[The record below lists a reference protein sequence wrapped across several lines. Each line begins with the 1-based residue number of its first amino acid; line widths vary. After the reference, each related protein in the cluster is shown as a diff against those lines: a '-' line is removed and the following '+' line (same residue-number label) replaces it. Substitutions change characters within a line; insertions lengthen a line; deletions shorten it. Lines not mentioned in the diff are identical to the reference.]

1 MGCVAGVGSA
11 MLTRARQIEQEAT
24 WAPDES
30 RLVHSLIGLPLPSL
44 RLSSTTGG
52 DLDLAMLTAQPVVVY
67 VHPGTET
74 LYEVPED
81 PDGLLASGCTVQ
93 SRVFREHA
101 PRFAARR
108 FQVLGISGSEPRA
121 QRLFARRERLA
132 FPLLSDSRLE
142 LAEAIEL
149 PTTLKADGRRVYNR
163 LTFIAHEG
171 VIDTVFYPVPIPRRN
186 AIDVLAWLAKQGTV
200 L

>member
-1 MGCVAGVGSA
+1 
-11 MLTRARQIEQEAT
+11 MLTRARELEAAAT
-24 WAPDES
+24 WALSDGE
-30 RLVHSLIGLPLPSL
+30 LVHSLLGLPLPSL
-44 RLSSTTGG
+44 RLPATTGG
-52 DLDLAMLTAQPVVVY
+52 ELDLAMLTTEPVVVF
-67 VHPGTET
+67 VHLGTET
-74 LYEVPED
+74 LREVPED

-108 FQVLGISGSEPRA
+108 FQVVGISSIDPDVQ
-121 QRLFARRERLA
+121 QRFARRERLA
-132 FPLLSDSRLE
+132 FPLLSDGAME
-142 LAEAIEL
+142 LADAIHL
-149 PTTLKADGRRVYNR
+149 PTVTAASGERVYSR

-171 VIDTVFYPVPIPRRN
+171 VIDKVFYPVPIPRRN

>member
-1 MGCVAGVGSA
+1 
-11 MLTRARQIEQEAT
+11 MLTRAPRIEEEAT
-24 WAPDES
+24 WALGES
-30 RLVHSLIGLPLPSL
+30 ERVHSLIGLPLPSL
-44 RLSSTTGG
+44 RLPSTTGG
-52 DLDLAMLTAQPVVVY
+52 ELNLAMLTTQPVVVY

-74 LYEVPED
+74 MYEVPED

-108 FQVLGISGSEPRA
+108 FQVVGISGCEPRA
-121 QRLFARRERLA
+121 QGLFARRERLA
-132 FPLLSDSRLE
+132 FPLLSDFAME
-142 LAEAIEL
+142 LAEAIDL
-149 PTTLKADGRRVYNR
+149 PTTLTAGGERVYSR

-171 VIDTVFYPVPIPRRN
+171 VIDTVFHPVPIPRRN

>member
-1 MGCVAGVGSA
+1 
-11 MLTRARQIEQEAT
+11 MLTRARQIELEAT
-24 WAPDES
+24 WAPGES
-30 RLVHSLIGLPLPSL
+30 RLVDSLIGLPLPSL
-44 RLSSTTGG
+44 RLPSTTGG
-52 DLDLAMLTAQPVVVY
+52 ELDLAMLTTQPVVVY

-101 PRFAARR
+101 SRFVARR

-132 FPLLSDSRLE
+132 FPLLSDVHLE
-142 LAEAIEL
+142 LAAAIDL
-149 PTTLKADGRRVYNR
+149 PTTLRADGERVYSR

-171 VIDTVFYPVPIPRRN
+171 VVDTVFYPVPIPRRN

>member
-1 MGCVAGVGSA
+1 
-11 MLTRARQIEQEAT
+11 MLTRARALEEEAT
-24 WAPDES
+24 CALSDGE
-30 RLVHSLIGLPLPSL
+30 LVHALLGLPLPSL
-44 RLSSTTGG
+44 RLPSTTGG
-52 DLDLAMLTAQPVVVY
+52 ELDLAMLTTQPVVVY

-74 LYEVPED
+74 LHEVPED

-101 PRFAARR
+101 PRLAARR
-108 FQVLGISGSEPRA
+108 FGVVGLSGAEPEA
-121 QRLFARRERLA
+121 QRRFARRERLA
-132 FPLLSDSRLE
+132 FPLLSDCALD
-142 LAEAIEL
+142 LAEAIDL
-149 PTTLKADGRRVYNR
+149 PTVPTASGGRAYSR

-171 VIDTVFYPVPIPRRN
+171 VIDRVFYPVPIPRRN

>member
-1 MGCVAGVGSA
+1 
-11 MLTRARQIEQEAT
+11 MLTSARQIEEEAT
-24 WAPDES
+24 WAPAES

-44 RLSSTTGG
+44 RLPSTTGG
-52 DLDLAMLTAQPVVVY
+52 ELNLAMLTTQPVVVY

-108 FQVLGISGSEPRA
+108 FQVLGISGSEPCA
-121 QRLFARRERLA
+121 QRLFARRERLV

-142 LAEAIEL
+142 LAEAIDL
-149 PTTLKADGRRVYNR
+149 PTTLTADGERVYSR
-163 LTFIAHEG
+163 LTFVAHEG

>member
-1 MGCVAGVGSA
+1 
-11 MLTRARQIEQEAT
+11 MLTRARALEEEAT
-24 WAPDES
+24 WALSDGE
-30 RLVHSLIGLPLPSL
+30 LVHSLLGQPLPSL
-44 RLSSTTGG
+44 RLPSTTGG
-52 DLDLAMLTAQPVVVY
+52 ELDLAMLTTEPVVVY

-74 LYEVPED
+74 LHEVPED

-93 SRVFREHA
+93 SRVFREHV

-108 FQVLGISGSEPRA
+108 FGVVGISGAEPHA
-121 QRLFARRERLA
+121 QRRFARRERLA
-132 FPLLSDSRLE
+132 FPLLSDCALE
-142 LAEAIEL
+142 LAEAIDL
-149 PTTLKADGRRVYNR
+149 PTVLAADGERVFSR

-171 VIDTVFYPVPIPRRN
+171 VIDRVFYPIPIPRRN

>member
-1 MGCVAGVGSA
+1 
-11 MLTRARQIEQEAT
+11 MLTSAHLEAEET
-24 WAPDES
+24 WAPSDGE
-30 RLVHSLIGLPLPSL
+30 LVHSLVGMPLPSL

-52 DLDLAMLTAQPVVVY
+52 EMDLAMLTSEPVVVY
-67 VHPGTET
+67 VYPGTAT

-93 SRVFREHA
+93 SRVFSEHA
-101 PRFAARR
+101 SRFAARR
-108 FQVLGISGSEPRA
+108 FQVAGISGCEPEA
-121 QRLFARRERLA
+121 QRRFARRERLA
-132 FPLLSDSRLE
+132 FPLLSDGAMA
-142 LAEAIEL
+142 LAQAIDL
-149 PTTLKADGRRVYNR
+149 PTTVNASGERVYTR

-186 AIDVLAWLAKQGTV
+186 AIDVLAWLAQQGTV